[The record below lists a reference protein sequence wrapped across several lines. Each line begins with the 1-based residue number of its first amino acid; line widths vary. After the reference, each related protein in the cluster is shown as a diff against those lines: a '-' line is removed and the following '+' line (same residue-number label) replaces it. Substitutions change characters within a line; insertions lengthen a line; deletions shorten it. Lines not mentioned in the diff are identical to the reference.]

1 MARLTKK
8 RRGIESVVEL
18 DSMEKLAIHEAE
30 CKLRWEQTEKR
41 MRMIERAVQAN
52 TKAMQELKI
61 TISSSKNG
69 LKFLG
74 AMLAV
79 GGSIAAI
86 VYYLIKIIKT

>member
-1 MARLTKK
+1 LPRNRQK
-8 RRGIESVVEL
+8 GIESIIKL
-18 DSMEKLAIHEAE
+18 NSLEKLAVHEAE
-30 CKLRWEQTEKR
+30 CKLRWEQSEKR
-41 MRMIERAVQAN
+41 MRMTEKAVHAN
-52 TKAMQELKI
+52 TKAMQELTI

-86 VYYLIKIIKT
+86 IYYLIKILKA

>member
-1 MARLTKK
+1 MARNK
-8 RRGIESVVEL
+8 GIGGRIDPVERL
-18 DSMEKLAIHEAE
+18 SIHEAE

-41 MRMIERAVQAN
+41 MRMIERAVHTN

>member
-1 MARLTKK
+1 MPRSRKK
-8 RRGIESVVEL
+8 GIETVIEL

-86 VYYLIKIIKT
+86 IYYLIKIVKS

>member
-1 MARLTKK
+1 MPRRIRKK
-8 RRGIESVVEL
+8 GIETVIEL

-86 VYYLIKIIKT
+86 IFYLIKIIKT